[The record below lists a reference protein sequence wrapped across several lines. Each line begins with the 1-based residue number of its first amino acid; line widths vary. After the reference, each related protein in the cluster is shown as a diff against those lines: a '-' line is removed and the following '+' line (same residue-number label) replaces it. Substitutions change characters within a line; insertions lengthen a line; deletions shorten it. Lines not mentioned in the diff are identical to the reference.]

1 MRLPR
6 EVIDII
12 SEHHG
17 NSIISY
23 FYNEAKKLN
32 ESVDPED
39 YMYPGN
45 PPRSKESAVVM
56 LADVVEAACRTLDK
70 PSVPR
75 LEKFISELINKKIE
89 MNQLDNSD
97 LTFREIGIIKRS
109 FVNILAGYYHSRIE
123 YPNQKDPDFQET
135 GLKDSLLKGKKHEQP
150 NCN

>member
-1 MRLPR
+1 
-6 EVIDII
+6 
-12 SEHHG
+12 
-17 NSIISY
+17 
-23 FYNEAKKLN
+23 
-32 ESVDPED
+32 
-39 YMYPGN
+39 
-45 PPRSKESAVVM
+45 
-56 LADVVEAACRTLDK
+56 VVEAACRTLDK

-123 YPNQKDPDFQET
+123 YPNQKDPDFQES